1 LSGECGREREWE
13 EAVLVPPKKEDEIY
27 RDVN

>member
-1 LSGECGREREWE
+1 VESVDGRKWE
-13 EAVLVPPKKEDEIY
+13 EAVLVPPKKGDEIY